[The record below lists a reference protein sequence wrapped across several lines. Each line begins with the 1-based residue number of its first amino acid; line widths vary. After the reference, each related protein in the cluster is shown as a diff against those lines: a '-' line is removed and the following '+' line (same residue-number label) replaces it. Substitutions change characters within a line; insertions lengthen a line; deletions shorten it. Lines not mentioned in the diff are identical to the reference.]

1 MNLDTTIDID
11 LKGFFQWWG
20 KELAFLAPKA
30 LRRQLRDRHGN
41 VIFTPNG
48 QGFDVVFYDDD
59 GNTVTQRRIE
69 PADIGHYQQLKNQY
83 PAIEKAELVL
93 RLPADHG
100 LHKSVFLPAA
110 AQENLQQVLG
120 FELDRYTPFKMDHV
134 YFSAILIG
142 NTGYGQ
148 LQVLLIIAPKIR
160 LDEPLALLETWGV
173 RPRRVDYL
181 PTTTDFPQYHNA
193 YNLLPERY
201 RQTGGTLRQ
210 SAHWLMSVLLLS
222 LLFGVLVL
230 PVWMEGQAVE
240 SLKTRIRQLEKQNQV
255 VDAQQTEIDAL
266 RTETQRLIDTKRQ
279 APALLPVLNELSNL
293 LNDDTWLT
301 HMQFSGQHMQIQGQS
316 PAASALIAALETSE
330 FFSNVSFVSP
340 LTQDKVT
347 GRERFQIGMDITMPA
362 STDAVDGESASDR
375 PANAAS
381 NEEDMPAGEAALEE
395 EAAGE

>member
-120 FELDRYTPFKMDHV
+120 FELDRYTPFKMDQV

-148 LQVLLIIAPKIR
+148 LQVLLIIAPKKR

-375 PANAAS
+375 SANATS
-381 NEEDMPAGEAALEE
+381 NGEDMPAGEAALEE